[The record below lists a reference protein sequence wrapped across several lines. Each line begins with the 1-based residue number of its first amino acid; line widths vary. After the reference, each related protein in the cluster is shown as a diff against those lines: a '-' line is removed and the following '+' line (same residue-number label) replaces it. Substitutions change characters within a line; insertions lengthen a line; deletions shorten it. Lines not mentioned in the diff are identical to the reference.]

1 MILLLSN
8 SKHQVDLALYHWDLY
23 HRITGNQAQESW
35 LASSTTGMQER
46 ALSLSGIMVLLGMT
60 IYEKI
65 IHRWIRLI
73 FLLFDTFIEYLKAI
87 CWTYFYQSSIPFSN
101 LQFMTSLIF
110 LLNLIL
116 PISMCFQRIYF
127 FCKYLLGLRVYP
139 IFKDHYVWFFFWG
152 YPLWSY

>member
-8 SKHQVDLALYHWDLY
+8 SKHQVDLALYRWDLC

-65 IHRWIRLI
+65 IHR
-73 FLLFDTFIEYLKAI
+73 
-87 CWTYFYQSSIPFSN
+87 
-101 LQFMTSLIF
+101 
-110 LLNLIL
+110 
-116 PISMCFQRIYF
+116 
-127 FCKYLLGLRVYP
+127 
-139 IFKDHYVWFFFWG
+139 
-152 YPLWSY
+152 